1 MRGYVAVLAFAAG
14 LAIERGAHAATI
26 SIKPAANGEPALVTV
41 DGDLQANDGDQ
52 FRSKTS
58 FLSKAIISFR
68 SAGGS
73 VVAGI
78 QIGESIRLK
87 GFTTVVAGTARC
99 ASACAI
105 AWLGGTPRLMSP
117 QARVGFHAAY
127 SSETG
132 QETGVGNGLVGAY
145 LDKIGLPY
153 SAVIYITQA
162 APNSMT
168 WLSIADAEKQGI
180 DVELLGSGPVDAPDA
195 KEAMLIAPADREEA
209 RRKALAAINVG
220 DLVLDDVT
228 LSVLDKSEGHFSL
241 KGIVTNNSKHALKHV
256 GFEITITDCPNPA
269 RSKADH
275 TTKTCKTVGQ
285 EVVGTSL
292 YVPPN
297 QTRVFETLAWE
308 FDGMPEPLRCIE
320 NAPETRHHLT
330 GPSVGENEK
339 RAYND
344 GFVQGRSFFHPRLGF
359 TFTAPRDLSSKTR
372 LMRFWV

>member
-1 MRGYVAVLAFAAG
+1 MRWYVAVLAFAATLTIG
-14 LAIERGAHAATI
+14 SIAHAATI

-58 FLSKAIISFR
+58 FLSKAIVSFR

-132 QETGVGNGLVGAY
+132 QETGVGNALVGAY
-145 LDKIGLPY
+145 LNKIGLPY

-180 DVELLGSGPVDAPDA
+180 DVELLGSGLDAADA
-195 KEAMLIAPADREEA
+195 KEAMLVTPADREEA
-209 RRKALAAINVG
+209 RRKALAAIKV
-220 DLVLDDVT
+220 DELVLDDVT

-241 KGIVTNNSKHALKHV
+241 NQQFKTPAQTYWLRDHDYRLSQSRAFKSRPYHQGLQDGWPRGGWGIL
-256 GFEITITDCPNPA
+256 I
-269 RSKADH
+269 
-275 TTKTCKTVGQ
+275 
-285 EVVGTSL
+285 
-292 YVPPN
+292 
-297 QTRVFETLAWE
+297 
-308 FDGMPEPLRCIE
+308 
-320 NAPETRHHLT
+320 
-330 GPSVGENEK
+330 
-339 RAYND
+339 RAAESD
-344 GFVQGRSFFHPRLGF
+344 ASI
-359 TFTAPRDLSSKTR
+359 
-372 LMRFWV
+372 